1 MDLSPSFFLP
11 LPTDTEALS
20 VEGAGETVQKTV
32 ILLLVPEL
40 EKGTAR
46 LVHGSQ
52 NSHTTSPQQ
61 TTGRWEWSWDD
72 DSS

>member
-52 NSHTTSPQQ
+52 NSHTT
-61 TTGRWEWSWDD
+61 
-72 DSS
+72 